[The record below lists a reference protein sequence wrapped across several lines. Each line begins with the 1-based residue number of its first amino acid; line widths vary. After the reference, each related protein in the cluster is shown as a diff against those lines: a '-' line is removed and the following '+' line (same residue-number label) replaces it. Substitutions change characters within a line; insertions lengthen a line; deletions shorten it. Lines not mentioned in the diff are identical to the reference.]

1 MCLSPLR
8 WPSTSSVEKTETGE
22 GWDAWPTQPSL
33 SVPSAGPGG
42 QLRQRSAFT
51 PATLTGSSPSPVL
64 GQVQSFLK
72 CIYIFYPFI
81 STGSHIE
88 TEVSFTNEP
97 CNIQKCTLNTKY
109 TYQSNNS
116 NNNTF
121 DCNNLS
127 LDHTEEHRNMSPR
140 PSRRMILTLPE
151 AVWLYCQ
158 MNEEQDL

>member
-1 MCLSPLR
+1 MVVHQLCGED
-8 WPSTSSVEKTETGE
+8 WAGE

-97 CNIQKCTLNTKY
+97 CNIQKCNEI
-109 TYQSNNS
+109 QSTRIS
-116 NNNTF
+116 QIIVIIIHLIVT
-121 DCNNLS
+121 LS
-127 LDHTEEHRNMSPR
+127 LDDTEEHRNISPR
-140 PSRRMILTLPE
+140 PSRRMILTLPK

-158 MNEEQDL
+158 WMKSRA